1 MYHACILPHWACT
14 VDFGVCLKEHKHISV
29 DFLKVFFFL
38 AWKVCNSNF
47 LSIFHCAVQY
57 LYLIIGQPQLL
68 IFHYAVSL
76 WYFISSREI
85 LMFQSSF
92 WYDKIILE
100 QWPYLCCKKKIL
112 NKIDTLQCRPLWI
125 WLKFAELRF
134 FFSNHSV
141 SEVDHCFKI
150 FVLFNSC

>member
-1 MYHACILPHWACT
+1 MYHACILPHWACLCGL
-14 VDFGVCLKEHKHISV
+14 FKSLI
-29 DFLKVFFFL
+29 FL

-134 FFSNHSV
+134 FLSNHSV